1 MPLSPC
7 TCPSCRPPDS
17 EEVTEYPTCDQC
29 GTPEGAY
36 GPNCNCYDYCDTCD
50 QREYRCRCCGY
61 CERYPCRCNVCEDCD
76 CDPCEC
82 RDEGL
87 ESYGF
92 KPTPLFHGDGPLF
105 MGLELEVEMGGR
117 SSRGDAVTAVHD
129 ALGDLVYCKEDSSL
143 NTGFEIVTHP
153 MSWPHALTV
162 PWGTMLDDIRNLGA
176 IEHDNAGL
184 HVHVNRTAFDGPC
197 HVYRWMKLFYRNER
211 QVARVAR
218 RRSEQWAPFRSNARA
233 AIKELAKGRSAYSQ
247 GLDRYQAI
255 NTAGASTFE
264 LRIFASTLSLPTLTG
279 TLGFV
284 ASTVDYTRS
293 LTTQD
298 IAQRDGWLWMSYV
311 DFLRQRSD
319 TYAPTLNLLEST
331 CAC

>member
-153 MSWPHALTV
+153 MSWPHA
-162 PWGTMLDDIRNLGA
+162 
-176 IEHDNAGL
+176 
-184 HVHVNRTAFDGPC
+184 
-197 HVYRWMKLFYRNER
+197 
-211 QVARVAR
+211 
-218 RRSEQWAPFRSNARA
+218 
-233 AIKELAKGRSAYSQ
+233 
-247 GLDRYQAI
+247 
-255 NTAGASTFE
+255 
-264 LRIFASTLSLPTLTG
+264 
-279 TLGFV
+279 
-284 ASTVDYTRS
+284 
-293 LTTQD
+293 
-298 IAQRDGWLWMSYV
+298 
-311 DFLRQRSD
+311 
-319 TYAPTLNLLEST
+319 
-331 CAC
+331 